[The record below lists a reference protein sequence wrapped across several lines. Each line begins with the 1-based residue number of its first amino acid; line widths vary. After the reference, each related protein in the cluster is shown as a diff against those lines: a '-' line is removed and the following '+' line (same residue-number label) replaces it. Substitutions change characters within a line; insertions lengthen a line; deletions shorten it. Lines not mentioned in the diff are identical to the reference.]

1 MANASW
7 KANYGLDVLRAL
19 RIRSGQPFTSD
30 DLIAEMPTSK
40 IADIADGILELR
52 TMDLLES
59 GGPGR
64 CALTC
69 DGQIES
75 DRRPVRAKP
84 RPRMLQGAMATAS

>member
-1 MANASW
+1 MANVSW
-7 KANYGLDVLRAL
+7 KANYILDALRAL

-30 DLIAEMPTSK
+30 DLIAEMPSSK

-84 RPRMLQGAMATAS
+84 KLFLRQSAMVTAS